1 VFDRQLFQLRSG
13 LDSSNSLARHNP
25 SETKPLSTPRHP
37 NIPLI
42 TNSPLPYSYLFTT
55 TMSEIR
61 KHACTICARR
71 KVKCDKTDPCSN
83 CQKAGTQCSYEAPAP
98 PKPRKRAADED
109 LLARLAVYE
118 ELMKKNGVDFTQH
131 VNVWRSSGLEN
142 KVEDGDEI
150 APTEL

>member
-1 VFDRQLFQLRSG
+1 
-13 LDSSNSLARHNP
+13 
-25 SETKPLSTPRHP
+25 
-37 NIPLI
+37 
-42 TNSPLPYSYLFTT
+42 
-55 TMSEIR
+55 MSEIR

-109 LLARLAVYE
+109 LLAKLAVYE
-118 ELMKKNGVDFTQH
+118 DLMRKNGVDFTQAA
-131 VNVWRSSGLEN
+131 NVWKSSGLEA
-142 KVEDGDEI
+142 KVEDGEN